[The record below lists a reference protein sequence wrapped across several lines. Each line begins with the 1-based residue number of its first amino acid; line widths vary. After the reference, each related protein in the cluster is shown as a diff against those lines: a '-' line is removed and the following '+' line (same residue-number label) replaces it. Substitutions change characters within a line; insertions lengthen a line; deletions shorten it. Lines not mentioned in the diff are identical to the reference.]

1 MKLSKFT
8 QALRNIWNRLFN
20 PPLIKQDF
28 IDLGFTESDLSD
40 NHNWCFTKDSS
51 MFQGNILIH
60 YNILSNGNR
69 LTINFLRKMKISDSC
84 FGKSDYLV
92 DSIVIK
98 NRKELKWLI
107 DRLNHALK
115 IRGFNL
121 RN

>member
-1 MKLSKFT
+1 M
-8 QALRNIWNRLFN
+8 FN
-20 PPLIKQDF
+20 PPLTKQDF
-28 IDLGFTESDLSD
+28 IDLGFTYSDLSD
-40 NHNWCFTKDSS
+40 NDNWCFIKDSS

-60 YNILSNGNR
+60 YNILSHGNNR
-69 LTINFLRKMKISDSC
+69 LTINFIRKMKITDSC

-107 DRLNHALK
+107 DRLNHAFK
-115 IRGFNL
+115 IRGFKI